1 VVDIGAGGDE
11 VAAGE
16 VLVKVGVVPA
26 VQLVD
31 GHLPDGVGAGR
42 AVLRVA
48 VALVWHPARGRT

>member
-1 VVDIGAGGDE
+1 MVDVGAGGDE

-16 VLVKVGVVPA
+16 VLVKVGVIPA

-42 AVLRVA
+42 TVLRVT
-48 VALVWHPARGRT
+48 VALVWHPARGRK